1 MAMFAMTGRPGTVK
15 GEWPRAVDVVPRA
28 GDVSIHHSNIIHGAN
43 ANLSNRRRCGLIIRY
58 IPTSTRILVGEN
70 ECFPSAFLLRG
81 KAVPGVNNYNP
92 WPKFNPVEHMPFRGC
107 ERFVPPHRLPV
118 T

>member
-1 MAMFAMTGRPGTVK
+1 
-15 GEWPRAVDVVPRA
+15 
-28 GDVSIHHSNIIHGAN
+28 
-43 ANLSNRRRCGLIIRY
+43 
-58 IPTSTRILVGEN
+58 
-70 ECFPSAFLLRG
+70 LLRG

>member
-28 GDVSIHHSNIIHGAN
+28 GDVSIHHPNIIHGAN

-70 ECFPSAFLLRG
+70 ECFPSAFLLRAKPFLASITITPG
-81 KAVPGVNNYNP
+81 QNSIRLNTCHFAVASDSY
-92 WPKFNPVEHMPFRGC
+92 RRIGC
-107 ERFVPPHRLPV
+107 P
-118 T
+118 